1 MAIGMRATTDPPALH
16 GPDRARRTRRHWPL
30 ALLAA
35 ALLAH
40 CSRGSGAQAP
50 VARSPRAQAP
60 SQQEPAMAAS
70 TATVAIDRMRA
81 ASGRAIHVAS
91 PSLQAQAAIPA
102 HYTAYGDG
110 VSPALQWS
118 RVDGAKSYA
127 LLVEDPDA
135 HGPQPFVHW
144 VAWNIPAD
152 TSSLPEG
159 VPARATPVQPAG
171 MQQGRNGR
179 DANGWFGPRPP
190 AGDPPHHYHFEVFAL
205 DAPLQ
210 LPADADRDALVAAI
224 GPHLLGSGELVAT
237 SQAPAGA
244 H

>member
-1 MAIGMRATTDPPALH
+1 MMATGMRAITDATATRSAN
-16 GPDRARRTRRHWPL
+16 RARVRRQWL
-30 ALLAA
+30 FGLLAVALLT
-35 ALLAH
+35 H
-40 CSRGSGAQAP
+40 CSRTSGAQAP
-50 VARSPRAQAP
+50 TAASRAFD
-60 SQQEPAMAAS
+60 SSHHESAMPAS
-70 TATVAIDRMRA
+70 TASVAIDRVRA
-81 ASGRAIHVAS
+81 PSARTIRVSS

-118 RVDGAKSYA
+118 RIDGAKSYA

-144 VAWNIPAD
+144 VAWNIPGNVA
-152 TSSLPEG
+152 SLPEG
-159 VPARATPVQPAG
+159 VPTGAKPAQPAG

-179 DANGWFGPRPP
+179 DASGWFGPRPP

-210 LPADADRDALVAAI
+210 LPADADRDALVTAI
-224 GPHLLGSGELVAT
+224 GPHLLGSGELIAT

>member
-1 MAIGMRATTDPPALH
+1 MP
-16 GPDRARRTRRHWPL
+16 
-30 ALLAA
+30 
-35 ALLAH
+35 
-40 CSRGSGAQAP
+40 GSN
-50 VARSPRAQAP
+50 
-60 SQQEPAMAAS
+60 
-70 TATVAIDRMRA
+70 ATVAIDRLRA
-81 ASGRAIHVAS
+81 TSTHPLRVSS
-91 PSLQAQAAIPA
+91 PDLRPQAAIPA

-110 VSPALQWS
+110 VSPALQWTP
-118 RVDGAKSYA
+118 VDGAKSYA

-152 TSSLPEG
+152 TPSLPEG
-159 VPARATPVQPAG
+159 VPTRAAPARPAG
-171 MQQGRNGR
+171 MQQGHNGR
-179 DANGWFGPRPP
+179 DASGWFGPHPP

-205 DAPLQ
+205 DAPLR

>member
-1 MAIGMRATTDPPALH
+1 MPHASTRRDTIDTAMR
-16 GPDRARRTRRHWPL
+16 GARRTHRYWPL

-35 ALLAH
+35 VLLVH
-40 CSRGSGAQAP
+40 CDRSAGAQGTGAQAP
-50 VARSPRAQAP
+50 RAP
-60 SQQEPAMAAS
+60 DRSQQEPTMAAS
-70 TATVAIDRMRA
+70 TATVAIDRVRA
-81 ASGRAIHVAS
+81 PSGRTIRVGS
-91 PSLQAQAAIPA
+91 SSLQPQAAIPA

-118 RVDGAKSYA
+118 RIEGAHSYA

-135 HGPQPFVHW
+135 HGAQPFVHW
-144 VAWNIPAD
+144 LAWNIPAD
-152 TSSLPEG
+152 TQSLPEG
-159 VPARATPVQPAG
+159 LAASPPG

-179 DANGWFGPRPP
+179 DASGWFGPRPP

-210 LPADADRDALVAAI
+210 LSTNADRDAFVAAMA
-224 GPHLLGSGELVAT
+224 PHLLGSGELVAT